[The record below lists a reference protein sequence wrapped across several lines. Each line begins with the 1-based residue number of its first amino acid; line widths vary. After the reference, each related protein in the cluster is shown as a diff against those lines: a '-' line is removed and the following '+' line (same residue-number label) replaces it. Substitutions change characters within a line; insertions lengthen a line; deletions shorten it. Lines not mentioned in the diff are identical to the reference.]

1 MRRTTPKPFQLTAIE
16 SGLTIFSE
24 CKRLLDAAGNDTT
37 GRAAAVGQH
46 GALLIEAPTGAG
58 KTLIAGQLAERFSA
72 IERVVWFWFAPFKG
86 VTGQTAAALRADLPG
101 LRLRELASDR
111 QAVDSREGDVW
122 VTTWQTV
129 ATKVKDGRNVHRP
142 GEQNLTVE
150 ELVTSLRAQGLRIG
164 VVVDEAHHGFF
175 GKGTE
180 TQAMRFFKETLQPE
194 YTVLITATPDDADIR
209 RFEEGLRLAR
219 LNRVTI
225 GRHEP
230 VEEGLIKEGIKCVA
244 YVAPEDQAKLVD
256 FERVA
261 LRDGAAMH
269 RRVKEEI
276 KRLGVTLSPLLLVQV
291 DSKEKDGERSVVRA
305 KERLLA
311 EGFTESQIAIH
322 TSEEPDSGL
331 LALANDETKEVLI
344 FKMAVALGFDA
355 PRAGILVSMRAAN
368 DEDFGVQLVG
378 RILRVHRRLQAK
390 ARAKA
395 LPPLLR
401 YGYVFLANAEGQT
414 GIDLAGQRINKL
426 QTTYAKVSPTTA
438 LVMVGGKA
446 QVQALGPDG
455 QTQLLRLEVE
465 AIGSGLSASDVE
477 LGERAPGDFT
487 ITTPAG
493 KATVIEL
500 LSGDYSSRPEVL
512 GGPREAGSRPDTELL
527 TPLAFRYALRAHVP
541 SRFKTQVVSSDND
554 ATEEDCAQRF
564 IVSSRNILEGLA
576 AKVRVERRTL
586 EVFTQQL
593 EIDFTN
599 AAIDP
604 EQAAKKALTV
614 LTKNETFDSRELRRA
629 LLRKLKATLREVGL
643 DEGED
648 DEKVGH
654 LLNVILTGHPE
665 LLYEAQKEAL
675 AHHYQVE
682 ETEEELPNELVNEAP
697 LPTSR
702 FNVYGALPPGMN
714 TWETDFARVLDGD
727 TQHVVNW
734 WHRNEPRKAWS
745 VQVLLEDGHPFYPDF
760 IIGMANRPNEEGVLL
775 ADPKER
781 FETTKEHAKTHA
793 SHPIY
798 GQVLIL
804 HREGEARWMTVR
816 YDAVQQRPVLDREFR
831 LVDASGL
838 SKRQQ
843 NGRGGTRPPI
853 DRLADLAST
862 RTIKEHDVV
871 RVTCDIETE
880 GERITKG
887 MEGTVISVYRNGEG
901 YAVEFDLGNSPISVV
916 TLYPAQIALVN

>member
-1 MRRTTPKPFQLTAIE
+1 MRRTTPKPFQFTAIE
-16 SGLTIFSE
+16 SGLAIFSE
-24 CKRLLDAAGNDTT
+24 CKRLLDIAGQDLA
-37 GRAAAVGQH
+37 GRAAAIGHH
-46 GALLIEAPTGAG
+46 GALLVEAPTGAG

-86 VTGQTAAALRADLPG
+86 VTGQTTAALRADLPG
-101 LRLRELASDR
+101 LRLRELTTDR

-150 ELVTSLRAQGLRIG
+150 ELVASLREQGLRIG

-194 YTVLITATPDDADIR
+194 YTVLITATPDDADIK
-209 RFEEGLRLAR
+209 RFEEGLHLAR

-225 GRHEP
+225 SRNEP

-244 YVAPEDQAKLVD
+244 YVAPEEQAKLVD

-269 RRVKEEI
+269 RRLKEEI
-276 KRLGVTLSPLLLVQV
+276 KKLGVSLSPLLLVQV
-291 DSKEKDGERSVVRA
+291 DSTDKSVGRA
-305 KERLLA
+305 KERLVA
-311 EGFTESQIAIH
+311 EGFSEAQIAIH
-322 TSEEPDSGL
+322 TAEEPDSGL
-331 LALANDETKEVLI
+331 LALANDETKEVLV

-355 PRAGILVSMRAAN
+355 PRAGILVSMRAAR

-390 ARAKA
+390 ARAKL
-395 LPPLLR
+395 LPQILR
-401 YGYVFLANAEGQT
+401 YGYVFLADAEGQT

-426 QTTYAKVSPTTA
+426 QTTYASVSPTTA
-438 LVMVGGKA
+438 LVMVGGHA
-446 QVQALGPDG
+446 QVQELGADG
-455 QTQLLRLEVE
+455 QTYLLRLEVE
-465 AIGSGLSASDVE
+465 AIEFAPSEATQSDESPVTE
-477 LGERAPGDFT
+477 FT
-487 ITTPAG
+487 VSTAEG
-493 KATVIEL
+493 RATVVEL
-500 LSGDYSSRPEVL
+500 LSGDFSPRFDVHGSPSADGRPH
-512 GGPREAGSRPDTELL
+512 GSGLL
-527 TPLAFRYALRAHVP
+527 TPRTFHYERRAHVP
-541 SRFKTQVVSSDND
+541 ARFKTQVVSPDND

-564 IVSSRNILEGLA
+564 IVSSRDILEALA

-593 EIDFTN
+593 EIEFTN

-604 EQAAKKALTV
+604 EQAAKTALRV

-629 LLRKLKATLREVGL
+629 LLRKLKGTLREVGL
-643 DEGED
+643 DEGEE

-682 ETEEELPNELVNEAP
+682 ETQEELPDELVNDAP
-697 LPTSR
+697 LATSR
-702 FNVYGALPPGMN
+702 LNVYGAMPPGMN
-714 TWETDFARVLDGD
+714 SWETDFARVLDGD
-727 TQHVVNW
+727 SQDVVNW
-734 WHRNEPRKAWS
+734 WHRNEPRKPWS
-745 VQVLLEDGHPFYPDF
+745 VQVLLEDGRGFFPDF
-760 IIGMANRPNEEGVLL
+760 VIGVANPPEEEGVLL
-775 ADPKER
+775 ADPKYG
-781 FETTKEHAKTHA
+781 FELSQEHAKA
-793 SHPIY
+793 QAWHPIY

-816 YDAVQQRPVLDREFR
+816 YDTSQHRPVLDREFR
-831 LVDASGL
+831 LVDARGL
-838 SKRQQ
+838 SSRKLTS
-843 NGRGGTRPPI
+843 NGGVR
-853 DRLADLAST
+853 AASQ
-862 RTIKEHDVV
+862 RSLGASLERKIQEHDII
-871 RVTCDIETE
+871 RVTRDIDVE
-880 GERITKG
+880 GRKIAKG
-887 MEGTVISVYRNGEG
+887 TEGTVISVYRNGKG
-901 YAVEFDLGNSPISVV
+901 YAVEFERGSLPITVV
-916 TLYPAQIALVN
+916 TLYPPQIEVVN